1 MISSPSLSHP
11 LLSFSEDLNVLNL
24 KQLMSERLVIDAL
37 PGVLASVHM
46 SGLQLQGT
54 NSGILS

>member
-1 MISSPSLSHP
+1 MISSPSLSHL
-11 LLSFSEDLNVLNL
+11 LLSFSEDLNVLL
-24 KQLMSERLVIDAL
+24 RQLVSEWLIIDLL
-37 PGVLASVHM
+37 PGELASVHM

>member
-1 MISSPSLSHP
+1 MISSPSLSHL
-11 LLSFSEDLNVLNL
+11 LLSSEDLNVLNL
-24 KQLMSERLVIDAL
+24 RQLVSEWLIIDLL
-37 PGVLASVHM
+37 PGELASVHM